1 MEDELVI
8 QQNISKLLTNA
19 IKAEFLVAYPS
30 RAYDGSFK
38 PKGGGPTPVSNRKY
52 TGRLYDSV
60 TVDFVDVQDQLRLQV
75 SFPNA
80 PEWYWVDEGRKGKQQ
95 DVSLK
100 YPPLSSIDRWVVA
113 KPGINLA
120 VRDKQ
125 GRFIERKSLVYLIQ
139 RSIGQYGYYGIKF
152 IDKAIK
158 KTERI
163 LEEQFGEYARA
174 YFTNFINE
182 NIIVGPIKVR

>member
-19 IKAEFLVAYPS
+19 IKAELLVAYPS

-38 PKGGGPTPVSNRKY
+38 PKGGGATPMSNRKY
-52 TGRLYDSV
+52 TGRLYNSV

-75 SFPNA
+75 SFPDA

-100 YPPLSSIDRWVVA
+100 YPPLSSIDRWVVR

-152 IDKAIK
+152 IDKAVK

-163 LEEQFGEYARA
+163 LEEQFGEYARV

-182 NIIVGPIKVR
+182 NIIVGPIQVR